1 MNRKL
6 QTDDLWTPGG
16 PLPDGRLLRRIAT
29 RCAELWQLPQL
40 AESVRVVYN
49 PRLRT
54 TLGRALLDDLRVEL
68 NVHLLREHP
77 AELVPTLVHELAHL
91 AVRTRYG
98 ESAAPHGRAFRTLMA
113 ATGLSADRTHNLP
126 AARKLRRKR
135 TRYVYLHICDGCG
148 YSFMARSVRR
158 DCYCTRCGPEMSWD
172 VYRSPDKPTGRKRLA
187 AARRRLV
194 AQARRN
200 ATTRR

>member
-6 QTDDLWTPGG
+6 WTDDLWTPGR
-16 PLPDGRLLRRIAT
+16 PLPDGRLLRRMAE
-29 RCAELWQLPQL
+29 RCAGLWQLPEL
-40 AESVRVVYN
+40 AENVRVTYN

-54 TLGRALLDDLRVEL
+54 TLGRAVLDELRVEL

-77 AELVPTLVHELAHL
+77 RELVPTLVHELAHL
-91 AVRTRYG
+91 AVRMRHG

-113 ATGLSADRTHNLP
+113 AAGLPAARTHNLP

-135 TRYVYLHICDGCG
+135 ARYVYLHICDGCG
-148 YSFMARSVRR
+148 YNFLARSVRR
-158 DCYCTRCGPEMSWD
+158 DCYCTRCGPEMNWD
-172 VYRSPDKPTGRKRLA
+172 VYRAPDQPAGRKRLA

-194 AQARRN
+194 AEARR
-200 ATTRR
+200 AAR